1 LGGFKIL
8 TNKALIS
15 DGSVLFKNVYKNFS
29 GVQVFKGI
37 DLTVKSGE
45 VLALLGQSGS
55 GKTTLLRCVNGLEVI
70 QKGIIEVGGLA
81 IQDPINNPGSL
92 AKNIA
97 KIRQSIG
104 IVFQQFNLFPHM
116 TVMENVCVAQIKVL
130 GRSED
135 EARDRARTLLDRV
148 GLLEKSES
156 RPLQLSG
163 GQQQRVAIAR
173 TLAMDPRVLLLD
185 EVTSSLD
192 PQMTND
198 VLRVISDVSKD
209 GITLIIVTH
218 EMGFARHVANRAVFM
233 HEGVIAEDAPSE
245 QLFENPQNENTK
257 KFLAA
262 VLSHE

>member
-1 LGGFKIL
+1 MS
-8 TNKALIS
+8 N
-15 DGSVLFKNVYKNFS
+15 DWVMKNGEVTFTDVYKDFS
-29 GVQVFKGI
+29 GVQILKGI
-37 DLTVKSGE
+37 NLSVASGE

-70 QKGIIEVGGLA
+70 QKGRIQAGGIV
-81 IQDPINNPGSL
+81 IQDPEKNRGSL
-92 AKNIA
+92 SKDIA

-116 TVMENVCVAQIKVL
+116 TVMENVCVSQVKVL
-130 GRSED
+130 GRGEE
-135 EARDRARTLLDRV
+135 EARERARTLLDRV
-148 GLLEKSES
+148 GLLEKAES

-198 VLRVISDVSKD
+198 VLRVIGDVSKD
-209 GITLIIVTH
+209 GITLIVVTH
-218 EMGFARHVANRAVFM
+218 EMGFARHVAKRAVFM

-262 VLSHE
+262 VLSHQ

>member
-1 LGGFKIL
+1 M
-8 TNKALIS
+8 S
-15 DGSVLFKNVYKNFS
+15 SERVMKNGEVIFNDVYKDFS
-29 GVQVFKGI
+29 GVQVLQGI
-37 DLTVKSGE
+37 NLSIASGE

-70 QKGIIEVGGLA
+70 QKGKIQVGGIA
-81 IQDPINNPGSL
+81 IQDPENTRGSL
-92 AKNIA
+92 SHDIA

-130 GRSED
+130 GRGEE
-135 EARDRARTLLDRV
+135 EARERARSLLDRV
-148 GLLEKSES
+148 GLIEKAES

-173 TLAMDPRVLLLD
+173 TLAMDPQVLLLD

-198 VLRVISDVSKD
+198 VLRVIGDVSKD
-209 GITLIIVTH
+209 GITLIVVTH
-218 EMGFARHVANRAVFM
+218 EMGFARKVANRVVFM
-233 HEGVIAEDAPSE
+233 DRGSIIEDTTKEEFFGTPRSE
-245 QLFENPQNENTK
+245 RAHQ
-257 KFLAA
+257 FLSKI
-262 VLSHE
+262 LSY

>member
-1 LGGFKIL
+1 M
-8 TNKALIS
+8 NKE
-15 DGSVLFKNVYKNFS
+15 SVIKNGEVVFEGVYKSFS
-29 GVQVFKGI
+29 GVQVLQGI
-37 DLTVKSGE
+37 DLSIASGE
-45 VLALLGQSGS
+45 VLALLGLSGS

-70 QKGIIEVGGLA
+70 QKGKIQVGGVA
-81 IQDPINNPGSL
+81 IQDPEKNRGSL
-92 AKNIA
+92 SKDIA

-116 TVMENVCVAQIKVL
+116 TVLENVCVAQIKVL
-130 GRSED
+130 GRSEE
-135 EARDRARTLLDRV
+135 EARARAKTLLDRV
-148 GLLEKSES
+148 GLIEKAES

-198 VLRVISDVSKD
+198 VLRVIGDVSKD
-209 GITLIIVTH
+209 GITLIVVTH
-218 EMGFARHVANRAVFM
+218 EMGFARHVAKRAVFM

-262 VLSHE
+262 VLSHQ

>member
-1 LGGFKIL
+1 M
-8 TNKALIS
+8 NKESPIAN
-15 DGSVLFKNVYKNFS
+15 GTVLFNEVWKDFS
-29 GVQVFKGI
+29 GVQVLRGI
-37 DLTVKSGE
+37 NLSINTGE
-45 VLALLGQSGS
+45 IVALLGQSGS

-70 QKGIIEVGGLA
+70 NKGSIHVGGVA
-81 IQDPINNPGSL
+81 IQNSDMTKNVL
-92 AKNIA
+92 ATNIA
-97 KIRQSIG
+97 EIRQSIG

-130 GRSED
+130 GRSPD
-135 EARDRARTLLDRV
+135 EARERAVTLLDRV
-148 GLLEKSES
+148 GLLEKAAS

-192 PQMTND
+192 PQMTGD
-198 VLRVISDVSKD
+198 VLQVIGDVAKD
-209 GITLIIVTH
+209 GITLIVVTH

-233 HEGVIAEDAPSE
+233 HEGVVAEDAPANE
-245 QLFENPQNENTK
+245 LFENPQNENTK

-262 VLSHE
+262 VLSHQ

>member
-1 LGGFKIL
+1 MS
-8 TNKALIS
+8 AE
-15 DGSVLFKNVYKNFS
+15 SVLQNGEVTFEGVYKDFS
-29 GVQVFKGI
+29 GVQVLRGI
-37 DLTVKSGE
+37 DLSIASGE

-70 QKGIIEVGGLA
+70 QKGKIQAGGVM
-81 IQDPINNPGSL
+81 IQDSEKNRGSL
-92 AKNIA
+92 SQDIA

-116 TVMENVCVAQIKVL
+116 TVMENICVAQEKVL
-130 GRSED
+130 GRGEE
-135 EARDRARTLLDRV
+135 EARERARNLLDRV
-148 GLLEKSES
+148 GLLEKAES

-198 VLRVISDVSKD
+198 VLRVIGDVSKD
-209 GITLIIVTH
+209 GITLIVVTH
-218 EMGFARHVANRAVFM
+218 EMGFARHVAKRAVFM

-262 VLSHE
+262 VLSHQ

>member
-1 LGGFKIL
+1 MS
-8 TNKALIS
+8 AE
-15 DGSVLFKNVYKNFS
+15 SVLQNGEVTFEGVYKDFS
-29 GVQVFKGI
+29 GVQVLRGI
-37 DLTVKSGE
+37 DLSIASGE

-70 QKGIIEVGGLA
+70 QKGKIQAGGVM
-81 IQDPINNPGSL
+81 IQDSEKNRGSL
-92 AKNIA
+92 SQDIA

-116 TVMENVCVAQIKVL
+116 TVMENICVSQEKVL
-130 GRSED
+130 GRGEE
-135 EARDRARTLLDRV
+135 EARERARTLLDRV
-148 GLLEKSES
+148 GLLEKAES

-198 VLRVISDVSKD
+198 VLRVIGDVSKD
-209 GITLIIVTH
+209 GITLIVVTH
-218 EMGFARHVANRAVFM
+218 EMGFARHVAKRAVFM

-262 VLSHE
+262 VLSHQ

>member
-1 LGGFKIL
+1 MSKESPIANG
-8 TNKALIS
+8 T
-15 DGSVLFKNVYKNFS
+15 VLFKEVWKDFN
-29 GVQVFKGI
+29 GVQVLRGI
-37 DLTVKSGE
+37 NMSINSGE
-45 VLALLGQSGS
+45 VVALLGQSGS

-70 QKGIIEVGGLA
+70 NKGFIHVGGVA
-81 IQDPINNPGSL
+81 IQESQMNKNVLVP
-92 AKNIA
+92 NIA

-116 TVMENVCVAQIKVL
+116 TAMENVCVAQVKVL
-130 GRSED
+130 GRTPD
-135 EARDRARTLLDRV
+135 EARERAVTLLDRV
-148 GLLEKSES
+148 GLLEKAES

-198 VLRVISDVSKD
+198 VLRVIGDVAKD
-209 GITLIIVTH
+209 GITLIVVTH

-233 HEGVIAEDAPSE
+233 HEGVVAEDAPAKE
-245 QLFENPQNENTK
+245 LFENPQNEHTK
-257 KFLAA
+257 KFLSA
-262 VLSHE
+262 VLSHQ

>member
-1 LGGFKIL
+1 M
-8 TNKALIS
+8 S
-15 DGSVLFKNVYKNFS
+15 SERVMKNGEVVFNDVYKDFS
-29 GVQVFKGI
+29 GVQVLQGI
-37 DLTVKSGE
+37 SLSIASGE

-70 QKGIIEVGGLA
+70 QKGKIQVGGIA
-81 IQDPINNPGSL
+81 IQDPEKTRGSL
-92 AKNIA
+92 SHDIA

-130 GRSED
+130 GRGEE
-135 EARDRARTLLDRV
+135 EARERARSLLDRV
-148 GLLEKSES
+148 GLIEKAES

-173 TLAMDPRVLLLD
+173 TLAMDPQVLLLD

-198 VLRVISDVSKD
+198 VLRVIGDVSKD
-209 GITLIIVTH
+209 GITLIVVTH
-218 EMGFARHVANRAVFM
+218 EMGFARHVAKRAVFM

-257 KFLAA
+257 KFLSA
-262 VLSHE
+262 VLSHQ

>member
-1 LGGFKIL
+1 MKPKFEIF
-8 TNKALIS
+8 
-15 DGSVLFKNVYKNFS
+15 DGSVTFTNVTKEFN
-29 GVQVFKGI
+29 GNQVLRGI
-37 DLTVKSGE
+37 NLKVRSGE

-70 QKGIIEVGGLA
+70 DNGQIEVGGA
-81 IQDPINNPGSL
+81 TIQNPEKFKGSL
-92 AKNIA
+92 SPKISQ
-97 KIRQSIG
+97 IRQSIG

-116 TVMENVCVAQIKVL
+116 TVLENVCVAQIKVL
-130 GRSED
+130 GRSEE
-135 EARDRARTLLDRV
+135 EARVRAMSLLYRV
-148 GLLEKSES
+148 GLTEKAQS

-198 VLRVISDVSKD
+198 VLRVIGDVSED
-209 GITLIIVTH
+209 GITLIVVTH
-218 EMGFARHVANRAVFM
+218 EMGFARHVAERVVFM
-233 HEGVIAEDAPSE
+233 NEGVVLEDAPSE
-245 QLFENPQNENTK
+245 ELFGNPKHQKTRN
-257 KFLAA
+257 FLAS

>member
-1 LGGFKIL
+1 MNNEDFIK
-8 TNKALIS
+8 
-15 DGSVLFKNVYKNFS
+15 DGKVTFNGVYKDFG
-29 GVQVFKGI
+29 GVPVLRGI
-37 DLTVKSGE
+37 DLKVASGE
-45 VLALLGQSGS
+45 ILALLGQSGS

-70 QKGIIEVGGLA
+70 QKGTIEVGGQF
-81 IQDPINNPGSL
+81 IQDSEKGKNSL
-92 AKNIA
+92 SPDIA
-97 KIRQSIG
+97 RIRQSIG

-116 TVMENVCVAQIKVL
+116 TVLENICVAQVKVL
-130 GRSED
+130 GRSE
-135 EARDRARTLLDRV
+135 ESARERARNLLDRV
-148 GLLEKSES
+148 GLLEKAES

-198 VLRVISDVSKD
+198 VLRVIGDVAKD
-209 GITLIIVTH
+209 GITLIVVTH

-233 HEGVIAEDAPSE
+233 HEGVVAEDAPAKE
-245 QLFENPQNENTK
+245 LFENPQNENTK

-262 VLSHE
+262 VLSHQ

>member
-1 LGGFKIL
+1 M
-8 TNKALIS
+8 IS

-29 GVQVFKGI
+29 GVQVLKGI

-55 GKTTLLRCVNGLEVI
+55 GKTTLLRCVNGLEAI

>member
-1 LGGFKIL
+1 MSKQSPIING
-8 TNKALIS
+8 A
-15 DGSVLFKNVYKNFS
+15 VLFDQVWKDFN
-29 GVQVFKGI
+29 GVQVLRGI
-37 DLTVKSGE
+37 DLSIDSGE
-45 VLALLGQSGS
+45 VVALLGQSGS

-70 QKGIIEVGGLA
+70 NKGSIHVGGVA
-81 IQDPINNPGSL
+81 IQSSENS
-92 AKNIA
+92 KNALVPNISQ
-97 KIRQSIG
+97 IRQSIG

-116 TVMENVCVAQIKVL
+116 TVMENVCVAQTKVL
-130 GRSED
+130 GRSSD
-135 EARDRARTLLDRV
+135 EARERAVLLLDRV
-148 GLLEKSES
+148 GLLEKAES

-209 GITLIIVTH
+209 GITLIVVTH
-218 EMGFARHVANRAVFM
+218 EMGFARHVATRAVFM
-233 HEGVIAEDAPSE
+233 HEGVVAEDAPAKE
-245 QLFENPQNENTK
+245 LFENPQNENTK

-262 VLSHE
+262 VLSHQ

>member
-1 LGGFKIL
+1 M
-8 TNKALIS
+8 NKEDFIR
-15 DGSVLFKNVYKNFS
+15 DGKVSFRGVYKDFG
-29 GVQVFKGI
+29 GVPVLRGI
-37 DLTVKSGE
+37 DLEVASGE
-45 VLALLGQSGS
+45 ILALLGQSGS

-70 QKGIIEVGGLA
+70 QKGTIEVGGQF
-81 IQDPINNPGSL
+81 IQDSAKGKNSL
-92 AKNIA
+92 SSDIA
-97 KIRQSIG
+97 EIRQSIG

-116 TVMENVCVAQIKVL
+116 TVIENICVAQVKVL
-130 GRSED
+130 GRSE
-135 EARDRARTLLDRV
+135 ESARERARNLLDRV
-148 GLLEKSES
+148 GLLEKAES

-198 VLRVISDVSKD
+198 VLRVIGDVAKD
-209 GITLIIVTH
+209 GITLIVVTH

-233 HEGVIAEDAPSE
+233 HEGVVAEDAPAKE
-245 QLFENPQNENTK
+245 LFENPQNESTK

-262 VLSHE
+262 VLSHQ

>member
-1 LGGFKIL
+1 MSNEETMKNGEVVFK
-8 TNKALIS
+8 S
-15 DGSVLFKNVYKNFS
+15 VYKDFS
-29 GVQVFKGI
+29 GVQVLRGI
-37 DLTVKSGE
+37 DLTIASGE

-55 GKTTLLRCVNGLEVI
+55 GKTTLLRCVNGLEII
-70 QKGIIEVGGLA
+70 QKGEITAGGMV
-81 IQDPINNPGSL
+81 IQDPQKFRGSL
-92 AKNIA
+92 SPNIA

-116 TVMENVCVAQIKVL
+116 TVLENVCVAQVKVL
-130 GRSED
+130 GRGEE
-135 EARDRARTLLDRV
+135 EARDRALTLLDRV
-148 GLLEKSES
+148 GLSEKANS

-209 GITLIIVTH
+209 GITLIVVTH
-218 EMGFARHVANRAVFM
+218 EMGFARHVAKRAVFM

-262 VLSHE
+262 VLSHQ

>member
-1 LGGFKIL
+1 MNNEEFIKDGKVSFKGVHKDFGGVP
-8 TNKALIS
+8 
-15 DGSVLFKNVYKNFS
+15 VLR
-29 GVQVFKGI
+29 GI
-37 DLTVKSGE
+37 DLEVASGE
-45 VLALLGQSGS
+45 ILALLGQSGS

-70 QKGIIEVGGLA
+70 QKGTIEVGGQF
-81 IQDPINNPGSL
+81 IQDSGKGRNLLSQD
-92 AKNIA
+92 IA
-97 KIRQSIG
+97 RIRQSIG

-116 TVMENVCVAQIKVL
+116 TVLENICVAQVKVL
-130 GRSED
+130 GRSE
-135 EARDRARTLLDRV
+135 ESARERARNLLERV
-148 GLLEKSES
+148 GLLEKAES

-198 VLRVISDVSKD
+198 VLRVIGDVAKD
-209 GITLIIVTH
+209 GITLIVVTH

-233 HEGVIAEDAPSE
+233 HEGVVAEDSPAKE
-245 QLFENPQNENTK
+245 LFENPQNESTK

-262 VLSHE
+262 VLSHQ